1 MEADICFEKQRPLEL
16 KHVRISTGPQLKT
29 EIQLYSQG
37 QAGGKKQDVVH
48 RQPLIHGGYRV
59 PFFFLRPSVSV
70 NNSTAF
76 TAQFLC
82 SNVSEG
88 VHL

>member
-1 MEADICFEKQRPLEL
+1 MEADICFEKQRPLEH
-16 KHVRISTGPQLKT
+16 KYVRISMGTHLKT
-29 EIQLYSQG
+29 EVQLYSQG

-59 PFFFLRPSVSV
+59 PFFLRPSVSV
-70 NNSTAF
+70 NNSTSF

-82 SNVSEG
+82 RNVSEG
-88 VHL
+88 MHL